1 MTVSGTLANLSSN
14 VQGILTDVLGGISDL
29 ISNIF
34 QIF

>member
-14 VQGILTDVLGGISDL
+14 VLGVFNGLVKGISDL
-29 ISNIF
+29 VSNIF